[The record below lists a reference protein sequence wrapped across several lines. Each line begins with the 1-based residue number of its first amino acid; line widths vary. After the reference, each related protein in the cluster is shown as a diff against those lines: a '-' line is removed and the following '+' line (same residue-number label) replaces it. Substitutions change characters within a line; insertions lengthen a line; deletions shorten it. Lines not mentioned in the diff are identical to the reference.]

1 MSHRSLA
8 LAALL
13 LAAPL
18 AAAPAQPAAA
28 QEYKAGAIEITKP
41 WARASAGGAKV
52 GVVYMTLT
60 SLNWPDELVSAT
72 SAVAD
77 KVEFHDQT
85 EENGV
90 AKMRAVKE
98 VAVKAGDTVTLA
110 PGGLHLMLMG
120 LKEPLVEG
128 KRIPLTLTFRKGQSV
143 DIKVPVLAVGAG
155 GPDGQVGGA
164 MGGMDHGSMPGM
176 DHGAMPGMEGMDM
189 GKKPATP

>member
-18 AAAPAQPAAA
+18 AAAPTRPAAA

-52 GVVYMTLT
+52 GVVYLTLT
-60 SLNWPDELVSAT
+60 SLNWPDELISAAT
-72 SAVAD
+72 PVAD
-77 KVEFHDQT
+77 NVEFHDQT
-85 EENGV
+85 DENGV

-98 VAVKAGDTVTLA
+98 VAVKAGDTVTLK
-110 PGGLHLMLMG
+110 PGGLHLMLVG

-143 DIKVPVLAVGAG
+143 DIKVPVLGVGAA
-155 GPDGQVGGA
+155 GPDGETGGA
-164 MGGMDHGSMPGM
+164 MGGMDHN
-176 DHGAMPGMEGMDM
+176 AMPGMEGMDM
-189 GKKPATP
+189 GTKPATP